1 MSNKRAPGRSLDE
14 WMELVTE
21 CRQSGL
27 TDAAWCNEHGIS
39 PSCFYNAVTRLRKK
53 ACQIP
58 DPVGKASTLHLTS
71 HKQDVVQIAIEPES
85 SPAGLIPDNGNS
97 PMHLDNSHTIEIE
110 ADGLLIRMSNEIK
123 PVLLKMLMDTLKES
137 RMLADI
143 SSVDAIYIV
152 CGRTDMRKSIDGLC
166 AIIQEQF
173 SMEIDH
179 ALFLF
184 CGRKCDRIKAILK
197 EPDGIVMIYKRLTA
211 QGSYRWPRN
220 KSEVRN
226 LTWREFDWLM
236 SGLDIEQPKA
246 IKST

>member
-1 MSNKRAPGRSLDE
+1 MSDKRAPRRSLDD

-27 TDAAWCNEHGIS
+27 TDAAWCEAQGIS
-39 PSCFYNAVTRLRKK
+39 PSCFYNAVSRLRKR

-58 DPVGKASTLHLTS
+58 DPIGKASTLDLTS
-71 HKQDVVQIAIEPES
+71 HKQDVVQIAIEPET
-85 SPAGLIPDNGNS
+85 SPAELFQEGAI
-97 PMHLDNSHTIEIE
+97 
-110 ADGLLIRMSNEIK
+110 
-123 PVLLKMLMDTLKES
+123 
-137 RMLADI
+137 MLADI
-143 SSVDAIYIV
+143 SNVDAIYIV

-179 ALFLF
+179 SLYLF

-211 QGSYRWPRN
+211 QGSYRWPRD

-236 SGLDIEQPKA
+236 SGIDIEQPKA
-246 IKST
+246 IKTT